1 MTARR
6 IAIVGNAGGGKSLL
20 ARELGTMLR
29 IPVHSIDDIQWG
41 PNWTR
46 QPLDDVRRAH
56 DAWLGQDA
64 WIIDGWGDW
73 DALSR
78 RFARADA
85 IILIDFPLRV
95 HEQWALRRQAEVALG
110 LRRDWPPPGCSAAH
124 MTDQLLEL
132 MRQVDREML
141 PRLRTMLA
149 GDSVAPRVVRLRSP
163 REFRAWRRTMLRA
176 RTLSE

>member
-6 IAIVGNAGGGKSLL
+6 ISLVGNAGGGKSLL
-20 ARELGTMLR
+20 ARELGALLS
-29 IPVHSIDDIQWG
+29 IPVHAIDDIQWG
-41 PNWTR
+41 PNWSR
-46 QPLDDVRRAH
+46 QPLDGVQTAH
-56 DAWLGQDA
+56 DAWLAQDA

-73 DALSR
+73 GALSR
-78 RFARADA
+78 RFAASD
-85 IILIDFPLRV
+85 LIVFVDFPLRV

-110 LRRDWPPPGCSAAH
+110 LRSDWPPKGCSAAEI
-124 MTDQLLEL
+124 TGRLLEL

-141 PRLRTMLA
+141 PRLRAMLA
-149 GDSVAPRVVRLRSP
+149 EDRFASRVVRLRSP